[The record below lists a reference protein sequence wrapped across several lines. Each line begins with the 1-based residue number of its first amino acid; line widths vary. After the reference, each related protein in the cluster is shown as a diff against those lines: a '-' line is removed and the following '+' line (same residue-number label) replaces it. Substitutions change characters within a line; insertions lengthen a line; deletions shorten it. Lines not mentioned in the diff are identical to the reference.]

1 MINIIFIS
9 NKKQEG
15 PNTFKRVLSTI
26 GDLLPPGGYMKPG
39 LDSMAGIE
47 LITNEKLSKKEQ
59 LMKAL
64 SKIPRIN
71 YSNKGWKIRKN
82 LSVINK
88 IGKEAKASK
97 EIKIDEKRINK
108 SKNWKEKNNNWHS
121 SP

>member
-1 MINIIFIS
+1 
-9 NKKQEG
+9 
-15 PNTFKRVLSTI
+15 
-26 GDLLPPGGYMKPG
+26 MKPG

-71 YSNKGWKIRKN
+71 YSNKGWKISKN

-97 EIKIDEKRINK
+97 EIKNDEKRINK